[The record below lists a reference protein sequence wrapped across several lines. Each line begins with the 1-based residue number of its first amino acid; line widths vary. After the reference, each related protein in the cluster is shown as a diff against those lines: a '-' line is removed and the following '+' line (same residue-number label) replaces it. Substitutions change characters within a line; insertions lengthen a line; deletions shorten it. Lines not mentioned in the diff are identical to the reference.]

1 MTRARHTVIATIITT
16 THGCGR
22 LDSNTKEPQK
32 RRETRMAGCHLK
44 CWIVR
49 KTRICFVASVQQTLL
64 QEKSSDPESWGTE
77 YWSTHFQILPIR
89 TGSSRLLLASPC
101 ISLPLLQPSVPK
113 ATPPTHTHSQVR
125 NGERGVTQLFPTR
138 VCTHTHTHTGG
149 LTPYCLPKASM
160 ICWNPAWENQAL
172 SVTRKGRCVK
182 VIFAA
187 NRKIYFFQLHF
198 CHTTTTVLPTGA
210 SSSFS
215 HNHADDRAQAA
226 ISAAEVEC
234 CSISFTTTGSEWP
247 CRAHSPS

>member
-1 MTRARHTVIATIITT
+1 MTRARYTVIAPIITT
-16 THGCGR
+16 THGCER

-49 KTRICFVASVQQTLL
+49 KTGICFVASVQQTLL

-89 TGSSRLLLASPC
+89 TGSSRLLLASLC
-101 ISLPLLQPSVPK
+101 ISPPLLQPSVPK
-113 ATPPTHTHSQVR
+113 ATPPTHTQPSPKLWTRSHTAFPHVCVR
-125 NGERGVTQLFPTR
+125 
-138 VCTHTHTHTGG
+138 THTHTGG
-149 LTPYCLPKASM
+149 STPYCLPKASM
-160 ICWNPAWENQAL
+160 ICWNPAWENQVL

-198 CHTTTTVLPTGA
+198 CHTMTTVLPTGA
-210 SSSFS
+210 SPSFS

-226 ISAAEVEC
+226 IWAAEVEC
-234 CSISFTTTGSEWP
+234 CPISFTTTGSEWP
-247 CRAHSPS
+247 CSVHSPS